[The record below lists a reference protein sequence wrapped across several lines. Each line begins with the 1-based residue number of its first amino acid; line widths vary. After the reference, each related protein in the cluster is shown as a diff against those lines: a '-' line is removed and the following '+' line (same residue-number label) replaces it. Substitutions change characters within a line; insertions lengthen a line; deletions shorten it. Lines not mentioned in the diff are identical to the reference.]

1 MKLGVVCEGGANRT
15 IFSCGV
21 LDVFLEE
28 NLLPDYFSFVKGLVD
43 SQDLSLNISREM
55 LQHDRQLKLIA
66 GRLEKKIASEL
77 KSMLT
82 NDREKYE
89 EFWKSFGLQLK
100 FGMYD
105 GYRGL
110 IENDHQFMRPQDFSG
125 IISTGGTILGTSR
138 QPFIP
143 GKAIVDKDGNDVMPS
158 MLDTYNRLNLDCLVV
173 LGGNGT
179 QKSAKLLQDAGMN
192 IITLPK
198 TIDNDIYGTDETF
211 GFQSAADI
219 ATNVIDYIH
228 TTALAH
234 SRIFMVEVMGRDAGW
249 LTLYSGIA
257 GGADVIL
264 IPEIPYD
271 IQSIAQTIERRKRGG
286 RTFSIIAVAEG
297 AISKEDKVLS
307 EEERRRVKD
316 ANPYSTISYQIA
328 AQLKELTG
336 QEARVTVPGHY
347 QRGGQA
353 CPYDRVLATRFG
365 VAAARLIMEQKYG
378 YMVGIQ
384 EGNIVFP
391 KTTNPEHM
399 EQNIDI
405 FDFSL
410 SDEDMAAIATLDT
423 GKSLFFDHH
432 DAETARMFMGWR

>member
-1 MKLGVVCEGGANRT
+1 
-15 IFSCGV
+15 
-21 LDVFLEE
+21 
-28 NLLPDYFSFVKGLVD
+28 
-43 SQDLSLNISREM
+43 
-55 LQHDRQLKLIA
+55 
-66 GRLEKKIASEL
+66 
-77 KSMLT
+77 
-82 NDREKYE
+82 
-89 EFWKSFGLQLK
+89 
-100 FGMYD
+100 
-105 GYRGL
+105 
-110 IENDHQFMRPQDFSG
+110 
-125 IISTGGTILGTSR
+125 
-138 QPFIP
+138 
-143 GKAIVDKDGNDVMPS
+143 

-384 EGNIVFP
+384 EGNIVHVP
-391 KTTNPEHM
+391 LE
-399 EQNIDI
+399 E
-405 FDFSL
+405 
-410 SDEDMAAIATLDT
+410 AASQTKFLPTDHPLIQTARDT
-423 GKSLFFDHH
+423 GTGFGD
-432 DAETARMFMGWR
+432 